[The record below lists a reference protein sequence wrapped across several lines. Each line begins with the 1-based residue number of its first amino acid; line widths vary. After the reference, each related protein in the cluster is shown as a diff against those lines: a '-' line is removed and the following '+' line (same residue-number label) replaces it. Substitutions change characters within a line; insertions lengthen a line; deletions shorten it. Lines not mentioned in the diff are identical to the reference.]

1 MLFVPFVTDFFCLF
15 VAEPWYDASAFLD
28 LAAREVQMQY
38 PIAII
43 ASVALFFSLGTRERL
58 EIRDSFEFEPSAQ
71 TVRKIRWP
79 KRSIEVALSTSLLSP
94 GANIKSDSDVVGAAR
109 RALARWSSLSNI
121 NFVITWSTATS
132 VSPADAGDGV
142 SLLTIAGTPENEAFN
157 SEATTG
163 RTRVF
168 FDPETGNIAEADISI
183 NPKPRAEDGTQLQ
196 FSTDGTPGT
205 YDLEATFTHE
215 IGHMLGLDHSSVLS
229 STMQGRQAFNG
240 TFGLP
245 ALTERTLSEEDR
257 QKIRG
262 LYGPKL
268 KLGRIEGRLV
278 DNRTP
283 GTLMPLNGV
292 NVWAENV
299 VNGRLI
305 ASDVTAE
312 DGTYRLEGLAPGLYR
327 VVVASG
333 ADTAQKFRSF
343 ELSSQIIVKPDVATP
358 LSSSLVPQQAS
369 VLNPKVIG
377 LNAEL
382 STVALPLTPG
392 KRVKI
397 YFGGEGVDQ
406 VPGTSIAVNSPFFTV
421 DPATLAREQIAA
433 PFPVVSIEL
442 QVAAN
447 APFGD
452 YTLRLQSNSG
462 ETAYVPGAI
471 TIDPGA
477 ASTFANP
484 VDDFR
489 FFVTQQYT
497 DLTGREP
504 DSAMLDKLT
513 AQLSGCNSRSDCL
526 RMRRIEIS
534 TNLLVEN
541 ELPATGVFLY
551 GLYSAALGRQ
561 PRYAELETDRA
572 LILGQKSELE
582 AMRLALTTAFMER
595 GEFKRR
601 FPATMKPSDFVDSLL
616 ATIVQTTGVDL
627 ASERSLLIGLLDDS
641 ANGRA
646 AVLTRLASD
655 QRVVDANYNHAL
667 VLFQYFTYLRRN
679 PDEAAYNA
687 WVNTLKSKP
696 LRDPDA
702 ARSLV
707 CNFLNS
713 TEYQNRFTMVA
724 THTNRECN

>member
-1 MLFVPFVTDFFCLF
+1 
-15 VAEPWYDASAFLD
+15 
-28 LAAREVQMQY
+28 MQY
-38 PIAII
+38 PVAII
-43 ASVALFFSLGTRERL
+43 ASVVMFFALGTRERL
-58 EIRDSFEFEPSAQ
+58 EIRDSFEFEPSNQ

-79 KRSIEVALSTSLLSP
+79 KKTIEVALSNSLLSP
-94 GANIKSDSDVVGAAR
+94 GANIKPDSDVVGAAR

-121 NFVITWSTATS
+121 NFVVTWSPATS
-132 VSPADAGDGV
+132 VSPADAGDGI
-142 SLLTIAGTPENEAFN
+142 SLLTIAVTPENEAFN

-168 FDPETGNIAEADISI
+168 FDPETGDIAEADISI
-183 NPKPRAEDGTQLQ
+183 NPRPRAEDGTQLQ

-215 IGHMLGLDHSSVLS
+215 IGHLLGLDHSSVLS
-229 STMQGRQAFNG
+229 STMQGRQAYNG

-245 ALTERTLSEEDR
+245 AMTERTLSEDDR

-268 KLGRIEGRLV
+268 RLGRIEGRLA

-283 GTLMPLNGV
+283 GMLQPLNGV

-299 VNGRLI
+299 VTGRVI

-312 DGTYRLEGLAPGLYR
+312 DGTYHLEGLAPGQYR
-327 VVVASG
+327 VVVSSG
-333 ADTAQKFRSF
+333 ADTTQKFRSF
-343 ELSSQIIVKPDVATP
+343 ELSNQVNVKPDVATP
-358 LSSSLVPQQAS
+358 LNSSLVPQQAS

-392 KRVKI
+392 KRVKL
-397 YFGGEGVDQ
+397 YLGGEGVDQ

-433 PFPVVSIEL
+433 PFPVVSIEV

-462 ETAYVPGAI
+462 ELAYVPGAI
-471 TIDPGA
+471 TIDPGVVA
-477 ASTFANP
+477 NVANP

-504 DSAMLDKLT
+504 DSTTLDKLT
-513 AQLSGCNSRSDCL
+513 ALLSGCNSRSDCL
-526 RMRRIEIS
+526 RTRRVDIS
-534 TNLLVEN
+534 TNLLVES
-541 ELPATGVFLY
+541 ELPVSGFQY
-551 GLYSAALGRQ
+551 GLYGSAFGRQ
-561 PRYAELETDRA
+561 PRYAEWETDRA
-572 LILGQKSELE
+572 VALNQKSELE
-582 AMRLALTTAFMER
+582 AVRLALASAFVER
-595 GEFKRR
+595 AEFKRKY
-601 FPATMKPSDFVDSLL
+601 PATMKTAEFVDTLL
-616 ATIVQTTGVDL
+616 ATIAQTTGVDL
-627 ASERSLLIGLLDDS
+627 ASERKLLIGLLDDA

-646 AVLTRLASD
+646 MVLMRLASD
-655 QRVVDANYNHAL
+655 QRVLDANYNQAL
-667 VLFQYFTYLRRN
+667 VLSQYFTYLRRN
-679 PDEAAYNA
+679 PDDAGFNA
-687 WVNTLKSKP
+687 WVNTMKSKP

-702 ARSLV
+702 ARSMV

-713 TEYQNRFTMVA
+713 AEYQNRFTMNP
-724 THTNRECN
+724 THNSRECN

>member
-1 MLFVPFVTDFFCLF
+1 
-15 VAEPWYDASAFLD
+15 
-28 LAAREVQMQY
+28 MQY
-38 PIAII
+38 PVAII
-43 ASVALFFSLGTRERL
+43 ASVAMFFALGSRERL

-79 KRSIEVALSTSLLSP
+79 RKTIEVALSTSLLSP
-94 GANIKSDSDVVGAAR
+94 AANIKPDSDVVGAVR

-121 NFVITWSTATS
+121 NFVLTWSPATS
-132 VSPADAGDGV
+132 VSPAEAGDGV
-142 SLLTIAGTPENEAFN
+142 SLLTIAVTPENEAFN

-168 FDPETGNIAEADISI
+168 FHPETGNIAEADISI
-183 NPKPRAEDGTQLQ
+183 NPRPRAEDGTELQ

-215 IGHMLGLDHSSVLS
+215 IGHLLGLDHSSVLS
-229 STMQGRQAFNG
+229 STMQARQAYNG

-245 ALTERTLSEEDR
+245 ALTERTLSEDDR
-257 QKIRG
+257 QKIRS

-268 KLGRIEGRLV
+268 RLGRIEGRLV
-278 DNRTP
+278 DNRTA
-283 GTLMPLNGV
+283 GTLTPLNGV
-292 NVWAENV
+292 TVWAENV

-312 DGTYRLEGLAPGLYR
+312 DGTYHLEGLAPGQYR

-333 ADTAQKFRSF
+333 ADTGQKFRSF
-343 ELSSQIIVKPDVATP
+343 ELSNQVVVKADVGTP
-358 LSSSLVPQQAS
+358 LNSSLVPPQPS
-369 VLNPKVIG
+369 SLNPKVIG

-382 STVALPLTPG
+382 STVALPLAPG

-397 YFGGEGVDQ
+397 YLGGEGVDQ
-406 VPGTSIAVNSPFFTV
+406 VPGTSIVVNSPFFTV

-433 PFPVVSIEL
+433 PFPIVSIEL

-471 TIDPGA
+471 TIDPGVV
-477 ASTFANP
+477 STFSNP
-484 VDDFR
+484 VDDFH
-489 FFVTQQYT
+489 FFITQQYN

-504 DSAMLDKLT
+504 DSTTLDKLT
-513 AQLSGCNSRSDCL
+513 AQLTGCNSRSDCL
-526 RMRRIEIS
+526 RTRRIDIS
-534 TNLLVEN
+534 TSLLVEN
-541 ELPATGVFLY
+541 ELPATGVFFY
-551 GLYSAALGRQ
+551 GLYSTGLGRQ

-572 LILGQKSELE
+572 LMLSQKSEVE
-582 AMRLALTTAFMER
+582 AVRMVLASAFVER
-595 GEFKRR
+595 AEFRR
-601 FPATMKPSDFVDSLL
+601 KYPATMKPAEFVDSLL
-616 ATIVQTTGVDL
+616 TTMVQTTGVDL
-627 ASERSLLIGLLDDS
+627 GSERSSLIALLDDT

-646 AVLTRLASD
+646 VVLTRLAVD

-667 VLFQYFTYLRRN
+667 VLYQYFAYLRRN
-679 PDEAAYNA
+679 PDEAGYNA

-696 LRDPDA
+696 LRDPEA
-702 ARSLV
+702 ARALV

-713 TEYQNRFTMVA
+713 AEYQNRFTMVP
-724 THTNRECN
+724 THTNRDCN

>member
-1 MLFVPFVTDFFCLF
+1 
-15 VAEPWYDASAFLD
+15 
-28 LAAREVQMQY
+28 MQY
-38 PIAII
+38 PVAII

-79 KRSIEVALSTSLLSP
+79 RKTIEVALSTSLLSP
-94 GANIKSDSDVVGAAR
+94 GANIKPDSDVVGAAR

-121 NFVITWSTATS
+121 NFVISWSQATS
-132 VSPADAGDGV
+132 VSPAEAGDGI
-142 SLLTIAGTPENEAFN
+142 SLLTIAVTPENEAFN

-168 FDPETGNIAEADISI
+168 FDPETGNIAEADITI
-183 NPKPRAEDGTQLQ
+183 NPRPRADDGTELQ

-215 IGHMLGLDHSSVLS
+215 IGHLLGLDHSLVLS

-268 KLGRIEGRLV
+268 RLGRIEGRLV

-283 GTLMPLNGV
+283 GALTPLNGV

-312 DGTYRLEGLAPGLYR
+312 DGTYHLEGLTPGQYR

-333 ADTAQKFRSF
+333 ADTTQKFRSF
-343 ELSSQIIVKPDVATP
+343 ELSNQVVVKADAATP
-358 LSSSLVPQQAS
+358 LNSSLVPPQAS
-369 VLNPKVIG
+369 GLSPKVIG

-397 YFGGEGVDQ
+397 YLGGEGVDQ
-406 VPGTSIAVNSPFFTV
+406 VPGTSIAINSPFFTV
-421 DPATLAREQIAA
+421 DPATLTREQIAA

-471 TIDPGA
+471 TIDPGV
-477 ASTFANP
+477 ASTFSNP

-489 FFVTQQYT
+489 FFVTQQYA

-526 RMRRIEIS
+526 RTRRIEIS
-534 TNLLVEN
+534 TNLLVDN
-541 ELPATGVFLY
+541 ELPSTGVFLY
-551 GLYSAALGRQ
+551 GLYSAGLGRQ

-572 LILGQKSELE
+572 VVLNQKSELE
-582 AMRLALTTAFMER
+582 AVRLALANAFVER
-595 GEFKRR
+595 AEFKRKY
-601 FPATMKPSDFVDSLL
+601 PATMKPSEFVDSLL

-627 ASERSLLIGLLDDS
+627 ASERSLLIGLLDDTS
-641 ANGRA
+641 NGRA

-667 VLFQYFTYLRRN
+667 VLFQYLTYLRRN
-679 PDEAAYNA
+679 PDEAGFNA

-713 TEYQNRFTMVA
+713 AEYQNRFTMNP
-724 THTNRECN
+724 THTSRDCN

>member
-1 MLFVPFVTDFFCLF
+1 
-15 VAEPWYDASAFLD
+15 
-28 LAAREVQMQY
+28 MQY
-38 PIAII
+38 PVAII
-43 ASVALFFSLGTRERL
+43 ASVAMFFALGTRERL
-58 EIRDSFEFEPSAQ
+58 EIRDSFEFEPTAQ

-79 KRSIEVALSTSLLSP
+79 RKTIEVALSTSLLSP
-94 GANIKSDSDVVGAAR
+94 GANIKPDSDVVGAAR

-121 NFVITWSTATS
+121 NFIVTWSSSTS
-132 VSPADAGDGV
+132 VSPAEAGDGV
-142 SLLTIAGTPENEAFN
+142 SLLTIAATPENEAFN

-183 NPKPRAEDGTQLQ
+183 NPRPRAEDGTQLQ

-215 IGHMLGLDHSSVLS
+215 IGHLLGLDHSSVLS

-245 ALTERTLSEEDR
+245 AMTERTLSEDDR

-268 KLGRIEGRLV
+268 RLGRIEGRLV
-278 DNRTP
+278 DNRAP
-283 GTLMPLNGV
+283 GLTPLNGV
-292 NVWAENV
+292 NVWAESV
-299 VNGRLI
+299 VTGRVI
-305 ASDVTAE
+305 ASDVTAD
-312 DGTYRLEGLAPGLYR
+312 DGTYHLEGLAPGQYR

-333 ADTAQKFRSF
+333 GDNAQKFRSF
-343 ELSSQIIVKPDVATP
+343 ELSNQVVVKPDVATP
-358 LSSSLVPQQAS
+358 LNSNLIPPQAS

-382 STVALPLTPG
+382 STVALPLAPG

-397 YFGGEGVDQ
+397 YLGGEGVDQ

-421 DPATLAREQIAA
+421 DPSTLAREQIAA
-433 PFPVVSIEL
+433 PFPIVSIEL

-471 TIDPGA
+471 TIDPGVT
-477 ASTFANP
+477 SMSSNP

-489 FFVTQQYT
+489 FFVTQQYA
-497 DLTGREP
+497 DLIGREP
-504 DSAMLDKLT
+504 DATTVDKLS
-513 AQLSGCNSRSDCL
+513 AQLSGCNLRSDCL
-526 RMRRIEIS
+526 RIRRVDIS

-551 GLYSAALGRQ
+551 GLYSTALGRQ

-572 LILGQKSELE
+572 VILNQKSEVE
-582 AMRLALTTAFMER
+582 AVRLALASAFVER
-595 GEFKRR
+595 AEFKRK
-601 FPATMKPSDFVDSLL
+601 FPVTMKPAEFVDSVL
-616 ATIVQTTGVDL
+616 ATIVQSTGVDL
-627 ASERSLLIGLLDDS
+627 ASERSLLIGLLDD
-641 ANGRA
+641 ATNGRA

-655 QRVVDANYNHAL
+655 QRVVDANYNQAL

-679 PDEAAYNA
+679 PDEAGFNA
-687 WVNTLKSKP
+687 WVNTLKNKP

-702 ARSLV
+702 ARSMV

-713 TEYQNRFTMVA
+713 AEYQNRFTMVP
-724 THTNRECN
+724 THTNRDCN

>member
-1 MLFVPFVTDFFCLF
+1 
-15 VAEPWYDASAFLD
+15 
-28 LAAREVQMQY
+28 MQY
-38 PIAII
+38 PVAII
-43 ASVALFFSLGTRERL
+43 ASVAMFLTLGSRERL
-58 EIRDSFEFEPSAQ
+58 ETRDSFEFEPTTQ

-79 KRSIEVALSTSLLSP
+79 RKTIEISLSTSLFSP
-94 GANIKSDSDVVGAAR
+94 GANIKPDSDVIGAAR
-109 RALARWSSLSNI
+109 RALARWSNASNV
-121 NFVITWSTATS
+121 NFVVTWSSAIS
-132 VSPADAGDGV
+132 VSPAEGGDGIN
-142 SLLTIAGTPENEAFN
+142 LLTIATTLENEAFN
-157 SEATTG
+157 SDSTAG

-168 FDPETGNIAEADISI
+168 FDPETGSIVEADISI
-183 NPKPRAEDGTQLQ
+183 NPRPRAEDGAELQ

-215 IGHMLGLDHSSVLS
+215 IGNFLGLDHSILLS
-229 STMQGRQAFNG
+229 STMQGRQSING

-257 QKIRG
+257 QKIRS
-262 LYGPKL
+262 LYGPKQR
-268 KLGRIEGRLV
+268 LGRIEGRLT

-283 GTLMPLNGV
+283 GVLLPLNGAS
-292 NVWAENV
+292 VWAENV
-299 VNGRLI
+299 VTGRVI

-312 DGTYRLEGLAPGLYR
+312 DGTYHLEGLAPGQYR
-327 VVVASG
+327 VVVSSG
-333 ADTAQKFRSF
+333 ADNAQRFRSF
-343 ELSSQIIVKPDVATP
+343 ELSNQVVVRPDVATP
-358 LSSSLVPQQAS
+358 LNSNLVPPQTS

-377 LNAEL
+377 HNAEL
-382 STVALPLTPG
+382 SNVALPLTPG

-397 YFGGEGVDQ
+397 YLGGEGVDQ
-406 VPGTSIAVNSPFFTV
+406 VPGTSIAVNSPFFSV

-471 TIDPGA
+471 TIDPGVA
-477 ASTFANP
+477 ANFANP

-489 FFVTQQYT
+489 FFITQQYA

-504 DSAMLDKLT
+504 DAATLDKLA
-513 AQLSGCNSRSDCL
+513 AQLSGCNLRSDCL
-526 RMRRIEIS
+526 RIRRVDIS

-551 GLYSAALGRQ
+551 GLYSTALGRQ

-572 LILGQKSELE
+572 LVLNQKSELE
-582 AMRLALTTAFMER
+582 AVRLALGSAFVER
-595 GEFKRR
+595 AEFKRK
-601 FPATMKPSDFVDSLL
+601 FPATMKPSEFVDSLL

-627 ASERSLLIGLLDDS
+627 AFERGLLIGLVDDT

-646 AVLTRLASD
+646 AVLMRVASD
-655 QRVVDANYNHAL
+655 QRVVDANYNQAL

-679 PDEAAYNA
+679 PDEAGFNA

-696 LRDPDA
+696 LRDADA

-707 CNFLNS
+707 CNFVNS
-713 TEYQNRFTMVA
+713 AEYQNRFTMVP
-724 THTNRECN
+724 THNSRECN

>member
-1 MLFVPFVTDFFCLF
+1 
-15 VAEPWYDASAFLD
+15 
-28 LAAREVQMQY
+28 MQY
-38 PIAII
+38 PVAII
-43 ASVALFFSLGTRERL
+43 ASVALFFALGSRERL

-79 KRSIEVALSTSLLSP
+79 RKTIEVALSTSLLSP
-94 GANIKSDSDVVGAAR
+94 GANIKPDSDVVGAAR

-121 NFVITWSTATS
+121 NFVVSWSQATS
-132 VSPADAGDGV
+132 VSPAETGDGI
-142 SLLTIAGTPENEAFN
+142 SLLTIAVTAENEAFN

-183 NPKPRAEDGTQLQ
+183 NPRPRAEDGTELQ

-215 IGHMLGLDHSSVLS
+215 IGHLLGLDHSSVLS

-245 ALTERTLSEEDR
+245 ALTERTLSEDDR
-257 QKIRG
+257 QKIRS

-278 DNRTP
+278 DNRTA
-283 GTLMPLNGV
+283 GALTPLNGV

-312 DGTYRLEGLAPGLYR
+312 DGTYHLEGLVPGQYR
-327 VVVASG
+327 VVVSSG
-333 ADTAQKFRSF
+333 ADVGQKFRSF
-343 ELSSQIIVKPDVATP
+343 ELSNQVVVKADVSTP
-358 LSSSLVPQQAS
+358 LNSSLVPAQAS
-369 VLNPKVIG
+369 VLNPKMIG

-382 STVALPLTPG
+382 STVALPLTAG

-397 YFGGEGVDQ
+397 YLGGEGVDQ

-421 DPATLAREQIAA
+421 DPATLTREQIAA

-442 QVAAN
+442 QIAPN

-471 TIDPGA
+471 TIDPGV
-477 ASTFANP
+477 ASTFSNP

-489 FFVTQQYT
+489 FFVTQQYA

-504 DSAMLDKLT
+504 DSATIEKLT
-513 AQLSGCNSRSDCL
+513 AQLSGCNLRSDCL
-526 RMRRIEIS
+526 RARRLDIS

-541 ELPATGVFLY
+541 ELPSTGVFLY
-551 GLYSAALGRQ
+551 GLYSTGLGRQ
-561 PRYAELETDRA
+561 PRIAELETDRA
-572 LILGQKSELE
+572 VILAQKSELE
-582 AMRLALTTAFMER
+582 AVRMALANTFVER
-595 GEFKRR
+595 AEFKRKY
-601 FPATMKPSDFVDSLL
+601 PLTMKPGEFVDSLL
-616 ATIVQTTGVDL
+616 ATIVQSTGVDL
-627 ASERSLLIGLLDDS
+627 GSERGLLIGLLDDG

-646 AVLTRLASD
+646 VVLTRLAAD

-679 PDEAAYNA
+679 PDETGYNA

-713 TEYQNRFTMVA
+713 AEYQNRFTLNP
-724 THTNRECN
+724 THNSRECN